1 MKKIILSVFVAAS
14 VLMSGCL
21 KDKDFEDQKYGTQP
35 NDIKGIGFVSAKYA
49 LALESSANP
58 QTIVTVIVGLNA
70 NETSS
75 TPINYT
81 VVAAPASVLPAGVT
95 PLTASQYSFAAAGQI
110 PAGKYFDTLEIVIP
124 NASLLDPLLTFGI
137 ALTITSVDA
146 GYVIVNNA
154 TTATVQFNV
163 KNRYDGIYSVV
174 SGNVQRYSAPGVP
187 TVNDGLNGPLAGN
200 PDVTMIT
207 IGATTVALNNL
218 RWSGGGG
225 IGGIDNLQL
234 TVDPVT
240 NMTTIRSL
248 QNATL
253 TNWAGRENKYDP
265 ATKTFTLNFRWNPAG
280 PTREYSVI
288 LKYKGP
294 RP

>member
-1 MKKIILSVFVAAS
+1 MKKIILSLLVATS
-14 VLMSGCL
+14 LFMSGCL
-21 KDKDFEDQKYGTQP
+21 KDKDFEDQIYGSQP
-35 NDIKGIGFVSAKYA
+35 NDIKGVGFVNAKYA

-70 NETSS
+70 SQTSS

-81 VVAAPASVLPAGVT
+81 VAAAPSSVLPAGVT
-95 PLTASQYSFAAAGQI
+95 ALTSSQYTFSATGTI
-110 PAGKYFDTLEIVIP
+110 PAGAWFDTLEIVIP
-124 NASLLDPLLTFGI
+124 NASLLDPLSTFGI
-137 ALTITSVDA
+137 GLTITAVDP

-163 KNRYDGIYSVV
+163 KNAYDGIYSVV
-174 SGNVQRYSAPGVP
+174 SGLVTRYNSPGVP
-187 TVNDGLNGPLAGN
+187 ANDALSGPLTGN

-207 IGATTVALNNL
+207 IGATTVSVNNL

-234 TVDPVT
+234 TVNPAT
-240 NMTTIRSL
+240 NMTSIISL

-265 ATKTFTLNFRWNPAG
+265 ATRTFTLNFRWNPAG
-280 PTREYSVI
+280 ATREYSVI

>member
-70 NETSS
+70 DQTSS

-81 VVAAPASVLPAGVT
+81 VAAAPASVLPAGVT
-95 PLTASQYSFAAAGQI
+95 ALTASQYTFAAAGQI
-110 PAGKYFDTLEIVIP
+110 PAGKFFDTLEIVIP

-137 ALTITSVDA
+137 GLTITSVDP
-146 GYVIVNNA
+146 GYVIINNA

-163 KNRYDGIYSVV
+163 KNAYDGIYAVV
-174 SGNVQRYSAPGVP
+174 SGTVIRYASPGVP
-187 TVNDGLNGPLAGN
+187 LNDALSGPVAGN

-207 IGATTVALNNL
+207 IGATKVAVNNL

-234 TVDPVT
+234 EVNPATNAVT
-240 NMTTIRSL
+240 MSAL
-248 QNATL
+248 GNATL
-253 TNWAGRENKYDP
+253 KNQPGRENKYDP
-265 ATKTFTLNFRWNPAG
+265 ATKTFTLNFHWNPTANV
-280 PTREYSVI
+280 REYSVI